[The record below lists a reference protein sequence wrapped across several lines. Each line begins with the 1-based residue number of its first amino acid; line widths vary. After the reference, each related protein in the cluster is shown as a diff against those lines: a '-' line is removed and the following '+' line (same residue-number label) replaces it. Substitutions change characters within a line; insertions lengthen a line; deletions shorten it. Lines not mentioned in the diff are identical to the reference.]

1 MQSIWL
7 CMWLLVLG
15 HAVGT
20 FARQLPSPVTRE
32 SASPELSAAL
42 EAYQLG
48 QYNAAYQQ
56 FSKLAHAG
64 NAEAQFY
71 VGYLHDELHLGM
83 TQDYATAL
91 RWYRLAA
98 AQDHPKARFRLGYAY
113 EHGRGVTQD
122 PAEAAR
128 WYQAAIAQG
137 DTEAQ
142 AALSRVSEVQDLTA
156 AIAAYERGDHQH
168 AFALLTDL
176 ANERQM
182 KTHEAAERAAVN
194 RGDRVAFESHR
205 RRDALYYERLA
216 KAQYWLG
223 LLYERGE
230 GVAQD
235 FETAAKWYEAAA
247 KHGNPDA
254 AFNLAILYEE
264 GHGVAPDP
272 KKAWDWYSAAAVRG
286 HPQAAAARE
295 RFAESRGG
303 AAMGVPQR
311 SVRRFDT
318 PRDAPPPL
326 GTPGVAGFEAAVDAY
341 ARRRYAWAA
350 EQFLPLA
357 EAGNVDAQ
365 IYLGHMYDR
374 GMGTVPSDLTK
385 AIPWYRKAAE
395 QGDAGAQYWLGWLY
409 RSDRFDGQ
417 GRQLNDY
424 AASVRWLTA
433 AAEQGHPDAQLEL
446 GNAYREGR
454 GVVRDDAQR
463 NRWYQTSHKT
473 KEGVNRLLQQPQCA
487 AVAGI
492 PVFAMVYAAC
502 NRGDEGKTSRQLTVL
517 AKQGNAQA
525 QNWLGYLYFWGLP
538 GAWPGTA
545 PHPVTASGDLFQAG
559 ARWIRAAAEQGDSA
573 AQYNLGVVYEHGMG
587 VPANATEALRWYQAA
602 ARQKSAEAQI
612 ALERLGQ

>member
-1 MQSIWL
+1 
-7 CMWLLVLG
+7 LLVLG
-15 HAVGT
+15 YAVGT

-32 SASPELSAAL
+32 WASPELRAAL
-42 EAYQLG
+42 EAYQRG

-56 FSKLAHAG
+56 FSTLAHAG
-64 NAEAQFY
+64 NTDAQFY
-71 VGYLHDELHLGM
+71 VGYLHDEVHLGM

-98 AQDHPKARFRLGYAY
+98 AQGHPKARLRLGYAY
-113 EHGRGVTQD
+113 EYGRGVTQD
-122 PAEAAR
+122 TAEAAR
-128 WYQAAIAQG
+128 WYQAAVAQG
-137 DTEAQ
+137 DAEAQ
-142 AALSRVSEVQDLTA
+142 AALSRVGDVQDLHV
-156 AIAAYERGDHQH
+156 AIAAYERGDHTH

-176 ANERQM
+176 ANERQI
-182 KTHEAAERAAVN
+182 KTHEAAEQAARN
-194 RGDRVAFESHR
+194 RGDRVAFASRR
-205 RRDALYYERLA
+205 RRDALYYEQLA

-235 FETAAKWYEAAA
+235 SGTAAKWYEAAA

-264 GHGVAPDP
+264 GRGVAPDP

-286 HPQAAAARE
+286 HPKAAAARE
-295 RFAESRGG
+295 RFAESRSG
-303 AAMGVPQR
+303 AAIGVPPR
-311 SVRRFDT
+311 SGRRSDPTRDT
-318 PRDAPPPL
+318 PPPS
-326 GTPGVAGFEAAVDAY
+326 GTPGVAGFDAAVDAY
-341 ARRRYAWAA
+341 ARRRHAWAA

-365 IYLGHMYDR
+365 IYLGHLYDQ
-374 GMGTVPSDLTK
+374 GMGTVQRDLAQ
-385 AIPWYRKAAE
+385 AIQWYRQAAE

-424 AASVRWLTA
+424 AESLRWLTA

-446 GNAYREGR
+446 GHAYREGR
-454 GVVRDDAQR
+454 GVVRDDTQR
-463 NRWYQTSHKT
+463 SRWYQTSHKN
-473 KEGVNRLLQQPQCA
+473 KEGVSRLIQQPQCA
-487 AVAGI
+487 AVAGL
-492 PVFAMVYAAC
+492 PVFAIVYAAC
-502 NRGDEGKTSRQLTVL
+502 NRGDEGETSRQLTVL

-525 QNWLGYLYFWGLP
+525 QNWLGVLYFRGLP

-545 PHPVTASGDLFQAG
+545 PYPVTVSGDLFQAG
-559 ARWIRAAAEQGDSA
+559 ARWIRAAAEQGEAA

-587 VPANATEALRWYQAA
+587 VPANATEARRWYQAA
-602 ARQKSAEAQI
+602 VRQKSPEAQT